1 MNIEDEQQLKDETT
15 KYTLRTKESWLRDGK
30 PCYGYADGHRDNY
43 VNDKYIGTCIDS
55 SHKVKW
61 ADEWNSYE
69 EAEQYQLQ
77 DPYAS
82 EWEVVTL
89 KQAEEDYYGKY

>member
-1 MNIEDEQQLKDETT
+1 MSDKDGV
-15 KYTLRTKESWLRDGK
+15 KYILRTKESWLRDGK
-30 PCYGYADGHRDNY
+30 LCYGYADGIRD
-43 VNDKYIGTCIDS
+43 DYIEGRHAGTCIDS

-69 EAEQYQLQ
+69 EAEQYRLQ

-89 KQAEEDYYGKY
+89 EQAEEDYYGRY